1 VAGERAP
8 EAGGN
13 FDAAADPL
21 ARTVFA
27 VLVLACF
34 AAFFITQHLKHTP
47 TPVQAF
53 ERSPTFT
60 PGSAIAR
67 DRQERLSFKLAQAQE
82 VTVSIIDSNGNTVA
96 TLIQNRPV
104 PRYKQF
110 SLRWNG
116 RRGPPH
122 GYEFL
127 TSVTTGHHTLVP
139 LNSGPLAAPGE
150 YRVRVLLRGQHK
162 EVLSPWSFKLVSG

>member
-1 VAGERAP
+1 VAGEQAP
-8 EAGGN
+8 AAGGT

-34 AAFFITQHLKHTP
+34 AAFFLTQRLKHTP

-53 ERSPTFT
+53 ERSPTFR
-60 PGSAIAR
+60 PGSPDAR
-67 DRQERLSFKLAQAQE
+67 DRQERLSFKLAQAQA

-96 TLIQNRPV
+96 TLVQNRPA

-116 RRGPPH
+116 RQGTAHAYDILR
-122 GYEFL
+122 
-127 TSVTTGHHTLVP
+127 SASGHHTLVP
-139 LNSGPLAAPGE
+139 LNHGPKAPPGE
-150 YRVRVLLRGQHK
+150 YRARVQLLGQHK
-162 EVLSPWSFKLVSG
+162 EVLSPWSFKLVGG

>member
-1 VAGERAP
+1 MAGERAP
-8 EAGGN
+8 AAGGT

-34 AAFFITQHLKHTP
+34 AAFFITQRLKHTP
-47 TPVQAF
+47 TPVQDF
-53 ERSPTFT
+53 ERSPAFT
-60 PGSAIAR
+60 PGSAIAK
-67 DRQERLSFKLAQAQE
+67 DRQERLSFKLAVAQE

-96 TLIQNRPV
+96 TLIQNRAL

-116 RRGPPH
+116 RRGTARS
-122 GYEFL
+122 YEVL
-127 TSVTTGHHTLVP
+127 TSTTGHRTLVP
-139 LNSGPLAAPGE
+139 LNTGPPAPPGE